1 MNTTLSSK
9 ISALTTGKKRRISS
23 KAVFALVFYLIMPT
37 IAISIIIITY
47 PELSRDRLF
56 GILYRIIPISITLIL
71 ISQYQVRY
79 GKGSKG
85 RFILNEIYVVLIVLW
100 LFALLGGKPVI
111 DQTWEQYQF
120 SLHIWNYIVLILV
133 VTSMNVLYYILEYKA
148 YSKKDISENTSDEKE
163 ESMEDEEVEHK
174 GVTITTVQVE

>member
-23 KAVFALVFYLIMPT
+23 KAIFALVFYLVLPT
-37 IAISIIIITY
+37 IALSIIILTY
-47 PELSRDRLF
+47 PELSRDRLL

-111 DQTWEQYQF
+111 DQTWEEYQF

-133 VTSMNVLYYILEYKA
+133 VTSMNVLYYAMEYKA
-148 YSKKDISENTSDEKE
+148 YSKKNVSVDGSERE
-163 ESMEDEEVEHK
+163 EGAIDEEVEHK
-174 GVTITTVQVE
+174 GVTISTVQAQ

>member
-1 MNTTLSSK
+1 MNTTLSTK
-9 ISALTTGKKRRISS
+9 ISTLLTSKKRRISS
-23 KAVFALVFYLIMPT
+23 KAVFALVFYLVLPT
-37 IAISIIIITY
+37 IALTIIILTY
-47 PELSRDRLF
+47 PELSRERLL

-71 ISQYQVRY
+71 VSQYQVRY

-111 DQTWEQYQF
+111 DQTWEEYQF

-133 VTSMNVLYYILEYKA
+133 VTNMNVLYYAMEYKA
-148 YSKKDISENTSDEKE
+148 YSKKDVSGEVSDKE
-163 ESMEDEEVEHK
+163 EALEEEVEHK
-174 GVTITTVQVE
+174 GVTITTVQAQ